1 MRRDWDDD
9 RNVSGNGM
17 MKVLVATAKPKGKY
31 MALFI

>member
-17 MKVLVATAKPKGKY
+17 MKVLVATAKPKEKY
-31 MALFI
+31 IALFI